1 MAYKRITYDVRLQ
14 IERMYNV
21 LGMNAV
27 KISQVLGYSNPA
39 IYYELK
45 RGFYM
50 HLNGEDW
57 TQTRKYSADI
67 AQRSAHLSLKF
78 EF

>member
-1 MAYKRITYDVRLQ
+1 MGYKRITYDVRKT

-21 LGMNAV
+21 LHLNAV
-27 KISQVLGYSNPA
+27 KISELLGYSNPA

-50 HLNGEDW
+50 HRNGDW
-57 TQTRKYSADI
+57 TETKKYSADI
-67 AQRSAHLSLKF
+67 AQRSADFNRAVSN
-78 EF
+78 